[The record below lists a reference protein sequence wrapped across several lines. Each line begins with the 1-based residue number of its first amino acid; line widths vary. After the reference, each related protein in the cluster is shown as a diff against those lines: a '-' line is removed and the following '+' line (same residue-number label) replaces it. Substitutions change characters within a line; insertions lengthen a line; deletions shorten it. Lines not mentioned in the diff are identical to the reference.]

1 MASCNRSFPKV
12 EETIE
17 IESKEQVEKREE
29 NLNMIRVGKPA
40 PNFTAP
46 AYHKGE
52 FKEVS
57 LEDYK
62 GQWVMLCFYP
72 GDFTFV

>member
-1 MASCNRSFPKV
+1 MAGCERPVAKV
-12 EETIE
+12 ETPATEVQNIAPQE
-17 IESKEQVEKREE
+17 EEKK
-29 NLNMIRVGKPA
+29 NMVMVGKPA
-40 PNFTAP
+40 PMFTAP

-52 FKEVS
+52 FKEIN